1 MKVIGLTGSSG
12 SGKSTVSALLRE
24 HGFYIIDCDRIARE
38 VLRPDT
44 DCLRRIFGIF
54 GPAVRNG
61 DGSLNRR
68 ALAGIVFA
76 DPEKLRQL
84 DEIMYPQI
92 TADILDI
99 LKECRKRGEAFAVL
113 DAPTLFESGA
123 DALCDCVVSVLS
135 DDALRIKRIME
146 RDRLTPEEAQK
157 RLSSQQ
163 PNAFYEGKSDFVM
176 KNSGS
181 LETLRSEAAT
191 LVQKLMK

>member
-12 SGKSTVSALLRE
+12 SGKSTVSALLQE
-24 HGFYIIDCDRIARE
+24 HGFYIIDCDRVARE
-38 VLRPDT
+38 VLRPGT
-44 DCLRRIFGIF
+44 DCLRRIFACF
-54 GPAVRNG
+54 GPAVQNENG
-61 DGSLNRR
+61 TLNRR

-76 DPEKLRQL
+76 EPEKLRQL

-99 LKECRKRGEAFAVL
+99 LKECQNRGEAFAVL

-135 DDALRIKRIME
+135 DDTLRIKRIME
-146 RDRLTPEEAQK
+146 RDRLTSEEAQK

-163 PNAFYEGKSDFVM
+163 SNAFYEEKSDFVIQ
-176 KNSGS
+176 NSGS
-181 LETLRSEAAT
+181 LEALKNEAVA